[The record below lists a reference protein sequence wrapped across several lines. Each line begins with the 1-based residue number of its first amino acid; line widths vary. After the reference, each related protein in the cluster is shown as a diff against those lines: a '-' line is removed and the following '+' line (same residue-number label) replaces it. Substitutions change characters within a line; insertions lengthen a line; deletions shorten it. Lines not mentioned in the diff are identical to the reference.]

1 MSISQTARTKLNKA
15 AHKGVNDQETLY
27 AIIDESK
34 MAHVAIHDH
43 RGPTVIPM
51 LVWRIDDNLYIHGA
65 KNSPLM
71 KHLRKGEDCCL
82 TFTLFDGWVLARS
95 AFHHSAHYRCAMVFG
110 CFERIESNQQKS
122 DALDAFLEQIAP
134 GRSLEARPGN
144 EKELT
149 ATELLVMPIQETS
162 VKVGRHGVNDDLA
175 DMKLDVWAGV
185 LPYRTVVG
193 PLIDAPDLET
203 TTKPDYSS
211 AYGKRWSDE

>member
-1 MSISQTARTKLNKA
+1 MSLSTTSRTTLNKA
-15 AHKGVNDQETLY
+15 AHKGVKDKETLY
-27 AIIDESK
+27 TIIDESK
-34 MAHVAIHDH
+34 LAHVAIHDH

-71 KHLRKGEDCCL
+71 KHLKKGEDCCL

-110 CFERIESNQQKS
+110 QFERIEDNQQKS
-122 DALDAFLEQIAP
+122 SALDALLEQIAP
-134 GRSLEARPGN
+134 GRSQDARPGN

-149 ATELLVMPIQETS
+149 ATELLVMPIQEAS
-162 VKVGRHGVNDDLA
+162 VKIGRHGVNDDLA

-193 PLIDAPDLET
+193 PLIAERDLDTDKE
-203 TTKPDYSS
+203 PDYSS
-211 AYGKRWSDE
+211 AYGDRWHTN